1 MSPEES
7 LARIR
12 RYDGRL
18 KAFVRVF
25 DPPLAGE
32 TTEGPTFAVKDLI
45 DVAGIPTGGGARAPV
60 DPNPHVHAV
69 VVERL
74 LQAGWTAIGKSH
86 TVELA
91 FGAWGTNLAVG
102 SPWNPWDAQ
111 VQRAPGGSSSGSAV
125 AVAAGLC
132 DAALGTDTGGSVRI
146 PAAICGVVGLKP
158 GRGLVS
164 LKGVHPLSPALD
176 TVGAIAGDV
185 ATAARMLG
193 VISGPDG
200 ASADRE
206 PFDADEAL
214 AGDVGGLRLAASP
227 PAVLG
232 ELHPEVERLYL
243 AAIEALIR
251 AGVVVDMIAPPR
263 ALDESFLP
271 NGLIMAAEGWR
282 HWRERITTHRPVM
295 DPWIV
300 RRFEAGRGFT
310 DRHLAEA
317 HARRAEDQRLFQDW
331 MAPYDGLVSPTCPI
345 PAPPISRVDETT
357 SPLSRLTRAANY
369 LDLPAIT
376 VPCGLT
382 ADGLPVGLQFVG
394 KPRDEAVVVALGA
407 AYERLSGWNGRR
419 PELGGFE
426 G

>member
-25 DPPLAGE
+25 DPPLVGE
-32 TTEGPTFAVKDLI
+32 TAEGPTFAVKDLI
-45 DVAGIPTGGGARAPV
+45 DVAGQPTGGGAQVPV
-60 DPNPHVHAV
+60 DPNPHLHAV

-74 LQAGWTAIGKSH
+74 LQAGWTAVGKSH

-91 FGAWGTNLAVG
+91 FGAWGTNQAVG

-176 TVGAIAGDV
+176 TVGAIAADV

-193 VISGPDG
+193 VISGRDG

-214 AGDVGGLRLAASP
+214 AADVRGRRLAASP
-227 PAVLG
+227 PEFLG

-243 AAIEALIR
+243 EAIARLR
-251 AGVVVDMIAPPR
+251 DAGVTVEMVPP
-263 ALDESFLP
+263 LKGQDESFLP

-282 HWRERITTHRPVM
+282 HWRERIVAQRPVM

-310 DRHLAEA
+310 DRHLADA
-317 HARRAEDQRLFQDW
+317 HARRAEDQRAFHDW
-331 MAPYDGLVSPTCPI
+331 MAPYDGLLSPTCPL
-345 PAPPISRVDETT
+345 PAPPIARVDEMT

-382 ADGLPVGLQFVG
+382 TDGLPVGLQFVAR
-394 KPRDEAVVVALGA
+394 PRDEAGVVSFGA

-419 PELGGFE
+419 PDLSGFE